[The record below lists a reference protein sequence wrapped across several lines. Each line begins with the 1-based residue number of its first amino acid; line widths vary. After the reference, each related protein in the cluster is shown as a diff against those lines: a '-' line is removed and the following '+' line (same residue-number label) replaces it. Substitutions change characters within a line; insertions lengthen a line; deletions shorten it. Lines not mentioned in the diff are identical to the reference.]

1 MEHFSLVWFI
11 LGAAVGA
18 VVTAALGRLRPPR

>member
-11 LGAAVGA
+11 LGAAAGA
-18 VVTAALGRLRPPR
+18 VIVAALGRLRPPR